1 MHSDILIA
9 IHVATRYFSLVFTI
23 LWNLEMSYAFQN
35 FLLTSNNYYS
45 ESACLVLQA
54 KNKIYFLTTGCVSQ
68 SIRISHLKHD
78 SIV

>member
-9 IHVATRYFSLVFTI
+9 IHVATLYFSLVFTI
-23 LWNLEMSYAFQN
+23 WNSEMSFQY
-35 FLLTSNNYYS
+35 FLLTSNNS

-54 KNKIYFLTTGCVSQ
+54 KNKIYILTIGCVSQ
-68 SIRISHLKHD
+68 SISHLKHD